1 MSALA
6 ELKMEE
12 GHLSLASGEME
23 TAAKHYR
30 SATQLD
36 PSNADAWQALGMAL
50 VKLEKLSEAIP
61 ALEELV
67 RLSPKDQLA
76 YTSLSLA
83 LGRAGRIKEA
93 EEMAA
98 KAKVA
103 AWGGDPGRISKS

>member
-1 MSALA
+1 M
-6 ELKMEE
+6 M
-12 GHLSLASGEME
+12 
-23 TAAKHYR
+23 TAAEHYR

-36 PSNADAWQALGMAL
+36 PANTDEWQALGMAL
-50 VKLEKLSEAIP
+50 VKLENLSEAIP
-61 ALEELV
+61 ALQELV

-103 AWGGDPGRISKS
+103 AWGGDPGRIAKG

>member
-1 MSALA
+1 MSALSEA
-6 ELKMEE
+6 KMEE
-12 GHLSLASGEME
+12 GHLALASGEIM
-23 TAAKHYR
+23 TAAEHYR
-30 SATQLD
+30 VATQLD
-36 PSNADAWQALGMAL
+36 PSNAEAWQALWMAL
-50 VKLEKLSEAIP
+50 VKLESLSEAIP

-103 AWGGDPGRISKS
+103 AWGGDPGKIGKG

>member
-103 AWGGDPGRISKS
+103 AWGGDPGRIAKG

>member
-1 MSALA
+1 MNALA
-6 ELKMEE
+6 EAKMEE
-12 GHLSLASGEME
+12 GHLALATGEME
-23 TAAKHYR
+23 TAAEHYR

-61 ALEELV
+61 ALEQLV
-67 RLSPKDQLA
+67 RLNPKDQLA

>member
-6 ELKMEE
+6 EAKMEE
-12 GHLSLASGEME
+12 GHLALASGEMM
-23 TAAKHYR
+23 TAADHYR

-36 PSNADAWQALGMAL
+36 PTNAEAWQALGMAL
-50 VKLEKLSEAIP
+50 VKLENLSEAIP
-61 ALEELV
+61 ALQELV

-103 AWGGDPGRISKS
+103 AWGGDPGKIAKS

>member
-36 PSNADAWQALGMAL
+36 PSNTDAWQALGMAL

-83 LGRAGRIKEA
+83 LGRVGRIKEA

-98 KAKVA
+98 KAKVT
-103 AWGGDPGRISKS
+103 AWGGDPGKIGKS